1 MTRLAWARLAAVFT
15 WVVVICSA
23 GMAAAGIPAK
33 INYQGRL
40 TDSAT
45 GLPLAGS
52 HTLTF
57 RIYDAATEGSLLWS
71 ETKTETADSAGVF
84 ATILG
89 SVDAISMTFD
99 GPCWLEAEA
108 DGEILLPRREMVSV
122 AYAFHAMDADRVP
135 ALGTPGTINAADN
148 PVDWTKLKGVP
159 AGFVDG
165 VDNVGGT
172 GDGYSLDAVDGSPT
186 DVVYVDGEG
195 RVGIRTTSPSE
206 ALDVVGNINVTDALK
221 INGATAFRMDSL
233 NTYLGKDAGWV
244 TGGSRNTFV
253 GGEAGYSNESGVV
266 NTFVGAESGRSNTSG
281 AGNTFI
287 GGHAGSDNRTGSSNT
302 FVGGGAGG
310 INDDGEFGTFVGGN
324 AGGRNKSGSYNVFIG
339 ASAGWGNGT
348 GSENTCVGTSAV
360 LNGVLGSSNTIVG
373 FKAGYNCRGSGNVFI
388 GSAAGGAELGSNKLY
403 IANGEDSANVLIHG
417 DFSTGRIGLGT
428 TNPQWKLHLV
438 GDNPRILIEASSANA
453 EVNFKN
459 SADAPGQV
467 WSIYKSS
474 TAGDLRF
481 FQGGDKMTIQDGT
494 GNVGIGAGGPTE
506 KLSVAGNINLTGDV
520 KVSGSTVLSVAGS
533 GNTKLGI
540 GAGAGTGGTNT
551 FVGGQAGLDCTT
563 GGGNT
568 FVGESAGQGNT
579 TGNSNTFVGVAA
591 GAHNGKGLG
600 NCFFGASAGA
610 VSDSGGQ
617 NVFVGGQCGFENRT
631 GSYNT
636 FVGDASGHENV
647 AGEQNVCLGQAAGA
661 LNESGSYNTCL
672 GVGAGHDDKG
682 SRNVFVGYRAGAG
695 ETGSDKLYVSNGPV
709 ASNVLI
715 YGDFAE
721 GSVGIGTV
729 EPDTLCRLHVDNP
742 SSGDSAK
749 AIYGVASSTGDYSKR
764 VGVYGEAKC
773 TGGHASGTGVYG
785 HASGAVGTSRGVCGT
800 ADAVQGQGVM
810 GLATHPT
817 GMNVGVYG
825 STESPNGWGCWFSG
839 AKNYLGGNVGIG
851 ETDPQRQ
858 LHIKGDGPRVLIE
871 AIAGNPEVNLKTAG
885 DGSADIWAVYKHV
898 TDGDLHFYQNG
909 DRVTFQKTTGNVAI
923 GATDPAGYR
932 LYVNGTAYATGS
944 WQSSDLRL
952 KTDLLGIDDA
962 LGKVLRLRGVS
973 FRWRRE
979 ENPDRG
985 LPDGRHYGL
994 VAQEVEEVLPEV
1006 VGKGPGDE
1014 KALAY
1019 SELIPVL
1026 VEAVK
1031 ELKTESDEL
1040 RAENQS
1046 LRQRL
1051 EALERDGGR

>member
-1 MTRLAWARLAAVFT
+1 MNSWSKVCVGIGLVVGAAVLLT
-15 WVVVICSA
+15 GTVS
-23 GMAAAGIPAK
+23 AGIPKK
-33 INYQGRL
+33 INYQGKLVASGTRV
-40 TDSAT
+40 A
-45 GLPLAGS
+45 LAGT
-52 HTLTF
+52 HDVTF
-57 RIYDAATEGSLLWS
+57 RIYSAMDGGTALWVES
-71 ETKTETADSAGVF
+71 KAVVADSSGVF
-84 ATILG
+84 STLLG
-89 SVDAISMTFD
+89 SESPINISFD
-99 GPCWLEAEA
+99 GPCWLEVEV
-108 DGEILLPRREMVSV
+108 DGEILLPRREIASS
-122 AYAFHAMDADRVP
+122 AYAFHAMDADSVP
-135 ALGTPGTINAADN
+135 ALSTPGTINVANN
-148 PVDWTKLKGVP
+148 PVDWTRLKNVP
-159 AGFVDG
+159 PGFADG
-165 VDNVGGT
+165 VDDVGGT
-172 GDGYSLDAVDGSPT
+172 GDRYSLDAVDGSPT

-195 RVGIRTTSPSE
+195 RVGVRTMSPSE

-244 TGGSRNTFV
+244 TGGSQNTFV
-253 GGEAGYSNESGVV
+253 GGEAGYSNESGIV
-266 NTFVGAESGRSNTSG
+266 NTFVGAKSGRFNTSG
-281 AGNTFI
+281 AGNTFV
-287 GGHAGSDNRTGSSNT
+287 GHQAGIDNRTGSSNT
-302 FVGGGAGG
+302 FVGGNAGAD
-310 INDDGEFGTFVGGN
+310 NDEGEFGTFVGGN
-324 AGGRNKSGSYNVFIG
+324 AGGRNKSGQYNVFIG
-339 ASAGWGNGT
+339 ASSGWGSGT
-348 GSENTCVGTSAV
+348 GSENTCVGTSTAF
-360 LNGVLGSSNTIVG
+360 NGILGSSNTLVG

-388 GSAAGGAELGSNKLY
+388 GRTAGGAEIGSNKLY
-403 IANGEDSANVLIHG
+403 IANGEDSANVLIYG

-428 TNPQWKLHLV
+428 TNPQWKLHLK

-506 KLSVAGNINLTGDV
+506 KLSVAGNINLTGAV

-540 GAGAGTGGTNT
+540 GAGAGTGGANT

-591 GAHNGKGLG
+591 GAHNGKGFG

-661 LNESGSYNTCL
+661 LNETGSYNTCL

-695 ETGSDKLYVSNGPV
+695 ETGSDKLYVANGPV
-709 ASNVLI
+709 ADNVLI
-715 YGDFAE
+715 YGDFA
-721 GSVGIGTV
+721 SHRLGIGT
-729 EPDTLCRLHVDNP
+729 TNP
-742 SSGDSAK
+742 QFDLD
-749 AIYGVASSTGDYSKR
+749 VAGTQARINGGLIVGPAS
-764 VGVYGEAKC
+764 VGVHGVHISSWPGLCYEPVLRMTNVCPTESQSRIEFAGP
-773 TGGHASGTGVYG
+773 SGVTWEIE
-785 HASGAVGTSRGVCGT
+785 T
-800 ADAVQGQGVM
+800 DIDLDLGQTFSIRD
-810 GLATHPT
+810 GLANQHRFWIDP
-817 GMNVGVYG
+817 
-825 STESPNGWGCWFSG
+825 SG
-839 AKNYLGGNVGIG
+839 NIGIG
-851 ETDPQRQ
+851 TTSPERK
-858 LHIKGDGPRVLIE
+858 LHILGNGPRVLIE
-871 AIAGNPEVNLKTAG
+871 STGGNPEVNFENT
-885 DGSADIWAVYKHV
+885 DDDVSQRWAIYKQS
-898 TDGDLHFYQNG
+898 TNDDLRLYQNG
-909 DRVTFQKTTGNVAI
+909 DRVTFQSGTGNVAI

-952 KTDLLGIDDA
+952 KTDLGGIDDA
-962 LGKVLRLRGVS
+962 LGKILRLRGVS

-985 LPDGRHYGL
+985 LPEGRHYGL

-1031 ELKTESDEL
+1031 QLKAESDEM

-1051 EALERDGGR
+1051 EALERTGGR